1 MIDKAQVKE
10 WEEPLAII
18 NVILNFDIVKDWR
31 EENKVIDSMQIETR
45 EKSILNQ
52 TSIDKINDA
61 KQ

>member
-45 EKSILNQ
+45 EKSILGE

>member
-45 EKSILNQ
+45 EKSILGQ